1 MCSAGGAAVPRA
13 RNADLE
19 AYRFITERDG
29 DRHKKLVV
37 MYRDGTFIV
46 HARALRGMEDPQRIF
61 FEKNWADFLA
71 GNIYADG
78 YRHE

>member
-1 MCSAGGAAVPRA
+1 
-13 RNADLE
+13 
-19 AYRFITERDG
+19 
-29 DRHKKLVV
+29 
-37 MYRDGTFIV
+37 
-46 HARALRGMEDPQRIF
+46 MEDPQRIF